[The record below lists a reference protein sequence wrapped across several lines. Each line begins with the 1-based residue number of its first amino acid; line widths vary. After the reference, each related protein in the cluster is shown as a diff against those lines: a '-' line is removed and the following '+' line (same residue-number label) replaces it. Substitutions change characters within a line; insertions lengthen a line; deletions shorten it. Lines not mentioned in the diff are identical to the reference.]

1 MLVKAEYELLSPVM
15 AEEAFPMLADG
26 AIAWHSFVLK
36 NKKAP
41 TPSEVLTESADM
53 PFVKTQT
60 DGGFFYNIGSFIF
73 DEKISLSTSI
83 TRKPP
88 MPRDL
93 NLRKILKLGPSAK
106 YGEIE
111 GGKGAFKGVRVK
123 GLNLLS
129 SKTDSVYFYAEIDDK
144 RQDEATDIL
153 YALQSIGK
161 RTVGGNGWIKAHS
174 VSLVSEE
181 ERADGFFIEKD
192 GKKFLYRPI
201 PAYMLKDDEY
211 DYSYQGSLLPPHFK
225 NIFNKKE
232 TTYAFRR
239 NVHEI

>member
-1 MLVKAEYELLSPVM
+1 MFVKAEYKLLSPVM
-15 AEEAFPMLADG
+15 AEEAFPVLADG

-41 TPSEVLTESADM
+41 TPSEVLAEAADL

-73 DEKISLSTSI
+73 DAKISSLTSI

-88 MPRDL
+88 MPGDL
-93 NLRKILKLGPSAK
+93 SLRKILKLGPSAK
-106 YGEIE
+106 HGEIE
-111 GGKGAFKGVRVK
+111 GGKGAFKGIRISR
-123 GLNLLS
+123 LNLIS

-144 RQDEATDIL
+144 RQGEATDIL

-161 RTVGGNGWIKAHS
+161 RTVGGNGWLKS
-174 VSLVSEE
+174 PKVSAVSGE
-181 ERADGFFIEKD
+181 ERLDGFFIEK
-192 GKKFLYRPI
+192 GEKKFLYRPI
-201 PAYMLKDDEY
+201 PACMLQDDEY
-211 DYSYQGSLLPPHFK
+211 KYFYQGSLLPPHFK
-225 NIFNKKE
+225 NIFNKE
-232 TTYAFRR
+232 EVTYGFRI